1 MNYKIIDLKINGN
14 EKIITLLYEDNSK
27 EIKRFVNEKEIKEK
41 DHKEVIEDVT
51 DYFKNSLTDYNK
63 I

>member
-14 EKIITLLYEDNSK
+14 EKIITYCYEDNSK
-27 EIKRFVNEKEIKEK
+27 ETKRFVDGKEIKEDNDNK
-41 DHKEVIEDVT
+41 VIKDVT
-51 DYFKNSLTDYNK
+51 DYFKNDLIDYNK